1 MPLKRKDR
9 PMTSSSSSPESN
21 NSPDEKR
28 SKPGAD
34 DVFEAVNMVDA
45 LGVKIEAI
53 LKKLEKL
60 DVIESQLNEVN
71 TRVANIEETISRL
84 DSEVK
89 VLNNQQKKLKKNVE
103 ELQEG
108 MEYTEDDIS
117 DLQRDNKK
125 LENDVYELK
134 KQLMYMENYSRR
146 ENLKFFGL
154 LENIDASLNSMNVEE
169 GLPRQHDAS
178 ENTKEIIYKFLEDQL
193 KIDRPRGKIEFQRV
207 HRLGKPNPQ
216 KSRPI
221 IARFL
226 RYSDRELVMEQARK
240 HLKDSETLHVFDDI
254 PKELYDLRKEQIKKL
269 KEARQRG
276 HTAYFSKAHPDKLFV
291 NGKYI
296 APGRPLE

>member
-1 MPLKRKDR
+1 MPPKRKDT
-9 PMTSSSSSPESN
+9 PITSSSSSPQFN
-21 NSPDEKR
+21 NSLDEKR
-28 SKPGAD
+28 SKSGAD
-34 DVFEAVNMVDA
+34 EVFEATNMVDA

-60 DVIESQLNEVN
+60 DVIESQLNEVH
-71 TRVANIEETISRL
+71 TRMANIEETMSRL

-103 ELQEG
+103 ELQKG

-154 LENIDASLNSMNVEE
+154 PENIDASLNSMNVEE

-193 KIDRPRGKIEFQRV
+193 KIDRPREKIEFQRV

-254 PKELYDLRKEQIKKL
+254 PKELYDLRKEQMQKL